1 MPIVLF
7 FRSRYNKDRNFILKD
22 RWSLLSLKYYQNII
36 VRSEKEKCMKECYH
50 PLNDRVTLVTGAGGG
65 IGKEL
70 CYEFARLGSRVCMC
84 DLSDTREQADE
95 IYKAVGGVRPIPV
108 ICDISNRDQVKTM
121 TDKIYKDH
129 GGVDILINNAAVKGP
144 SGSHAFPDM
153 TFEGFKSTINIDI
166 SGAVYLT
173 ILLLPQ
179 MREKKWGRIIFT
191 AAPLS
196 SSGIPAPYLAGKSGF
211 IGLAKSLSLKYGKDG
226 IKTFSLALRH
236 TDTPMIRRVIAS
248 KGLDVDEGLK
258 KMNEKS
264 LTGKMI
270 TAKEIAKLYAY
281 FATAENTD
289 LTSVSLLSDG
299 GITYL
304 R

>member
-1 MPIVLF
+1 M
-7 FRSRYNKDRNFILKD
+7 SLKD
-22 RWSLLSLKYYQNII
+22 YQNII
-36 VRSEKEKCMKECYH
+36 VRSGKEKWMKECYH
-50 PLNDRVTLVTGAGGG
+50 PLNDRVTLITGAGGG

-70 CYEFARLGSRVCMC
+70 CYEFARLGSKVCMC
-84 DLSDTREQADE
+84 DIADTSEQADE
-95 IYKAVGGVRPIPV
+95 IYKAVGGTRPIPL
-108 ICDISNRDQVKTM
+108 ICDIANKDQVKAM
-121 TDKIYKDH
+121 TDKIHKDQ

-144 SGSHAFPDM
+144 KGPHTFPDM
-153 TFEGFKSTINIDI
+153 SFEGFESTINIDL

-173 ILLLPQ
+173 ICLLPY
-179 MREKKWGRIIFT
+179 MRKQKWGRIIFT

-196 SSGIPAPYLAGKSGF
+196 SSGIPAPYLAGKAGF
-211 IGLAKSLSLKYGKDG
+211 VGMAKSLSLKYDDEG

-258 KMNEKS
+258 KMNERS

-270 TAKEIAKLYAY
+270 TPKEIAKLYAF
-281 FATAENTD
+281 FATAKND
-289 LTSVSLLSDG
+289 QVTSVSLLSDG